1 MKGSTWKKILVIV
14 GAITTPAFLLI
25 LIITA
30 AVATIIS
37 GYASGGQS
45 QNQYSGS
52 GTISESV
59 LFYQTNVSKY
69 CNEYGI
75 TDYIALVLAVM
86 QQESGGFGNDPM
98 QCSECPLNTEYPNEP
113 NGITNPDYSIEVGTE
128 YLANCLTAAKCKSSI
143 DMQGISL
150 ALQGYNFGGG
160 YIKWALEKGGYSEAN
175 AAEFSELKVQELG
188 YKSYGDTDY
197 VSHVLR
203 YYVMSSTTSKFITPL
218 LSGTYTISRGYGY
231 DNGKLHKGIDF
242 AAPKYTDIYASADG
256 TVVFAGFGKTGS
268 GYGGYGNVVKI
279 KHDDTYSTLYGHC
292 SSLLVKTGQKV
303 KQGEV
308 IALVGNTGNSKG
320 NHCHFELRV
329 NDVQVNPA
337 SYIGVG

>member
-1 MKGSTWKKILVIV
+1 MNMKTKGNTWKKVLAIV
-14 GAITTPAFLLI
+14 GAVIAPLFLLL
-25 LIITA
+25 LIIAA
-30 AVATIIS
+30 AVTAILS

-45 QNQYSGS
+45 QSQYGSGS
-52 GTISESV
+52 STLSESV
-59 LFYQTNVSKY
+59 LAYQPNVTKY
-69 CNEYGI
+69 CSQYGI
-75 TDYIALVLAVM
+75 TDYITLVLAVM
-86 QQESGGFGNDPM
+86 QQESGGSGNDPM
-98 QCSECPLNTEYPNEP
+98 QCSESPLNTKYPNKP
-113 NGITNPDYSIEVGTE
+113 DGITEPDYSIEVGTE
-128 YLANCLTAAKCKSSI
+128 YLANCLKAAKCKSPTDI
-143 DMQGISL
+143 QGISL

-160 YIKWALEKGGYSEAN
+160 YIDWALKKGGYTETN
-175 AAEFSELKVQELG
+175 ATEFSKLKVQELG

-203 YYVMSSTTSKFITPL
+203 YYLLPTTTSEFAAPL
-218 LSGTYTISRGYGY
+218 LMGTYTISRGYGY
-231 DNGKLHKGIDF
+231 DNGN
-242 AAPKYTDIYASADG
+242 TDIYASADG

-292 SSLLVKTGQKV
+292 CSLLVKTGQKV
-303 KQGEV
+303 KQGEI
-308 IALVGNTGNSKG
+308 IALVGSTGDSTG